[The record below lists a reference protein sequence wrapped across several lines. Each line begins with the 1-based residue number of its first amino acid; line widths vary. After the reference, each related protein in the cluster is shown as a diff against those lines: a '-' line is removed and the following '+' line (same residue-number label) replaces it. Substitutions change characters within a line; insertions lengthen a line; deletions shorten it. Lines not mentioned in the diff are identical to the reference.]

1 MLINCRS
8 ADTTQYAAGI
18 DSITLFHS
26 VPSSDGIGAIK
37 LILSSGDEVCF
48 AVASGSAGIVQ
59 TSA

>member
-8 ADTTQYAAGI
+8 ADTTKYAAGI

-26 VPSSDGIGAIK
+26 VPSSDGVGSVK
-37 LILSSGDEVCF
+37 LILFSCDEVCF

>member
-8 ADTTQYAAGI
+8 ADTTKYAGI

-26 VPSSDGIGAIK
+26 VPSSDGIGAVK
-37 LILSSGDEVCF
+37 LMLSSGDEVCF
-48 AVASGSAGIVQ
+48 AVATGSAGIVQ